1 MNKKVVDP
9 YLIDVNIISTTN
21 NRCILCSE
29 KIDLIDIF
37 GQCFRFPESFFL
49 LLIDT
54 PISLNGREQ
63 KKHQKKYYLYKKH
76 PNEKIRPT
84 KNIIL
89 PKRKK
94 SSSSSD
100 RAKKTRSNV
109 SLYFKSKKLKK
120 RIINTIHSKKIWSKK
135 RKIHVIQS

>member
-1 MNKKVVDP
+1 MKYSRYFFSVILMFFFVVPIMNKKVVDP

-21 NRCILCSE
+21 NKQPMYSVFW
-29 KIDLIDIF
+29 KD
-37 GQCFRFPESFFL
+37 RFDRYLRAMFPVSGKFFL

-54 PISLNGREQ
+54 PISLSTGNK
-63 KKHQKKYYLYKKH
+63 KKHQKKYFLYKKH

-100 RAKKTRSNV
+100 RAKKTKIQCV
-109 SLYFKSKKLKK
+109 
-120 RIINTIHSKKIWSKK
+120 TIF
-135 RKIHVIQS
+135 